1 MQSGHKN
8 HNIGLLALRL
18 SVGLIFLVQ
27 GWGKLNGI
35 EGPTAMLANIG
46 FPAAG
51 FFAWLLAVVEFLG
64 GIGLI
69 LGVWVRCFAKA
80 LFVVMLV
87 ALFTVH
93 IPGPFAGAMTP
104 IALLG
109 STLAVALLGGGEMQ
123 LMKDKDCMPFRKMG
137 KK

>member
-1 MQSGHKN
+1 MQSAKKQ
-8 HNIGLLALRL
+8 NIGLMALRL
-18 SVGLIFLVQ
+18 SVGLIFIVQ

-35 EGPTAMLANIG
+35 EGLTGMLGSIG

-51 FFAWLLAVVEFLG
+51 FFAWILALTEFLG

-69 LGVWVRCFAKA
+69 LGIYVRMFAKL
-80 LFVVMLV
+80 LFFVMIV

-93 IPGPFAGAMTP
+93 IPGPFAGAMAP

-109 STLAVALLGGGEMQ
+109 STIAVLCLGGGAWQ
-123 LMKDKDCMPFRKMG
+123 LMSDKECVRMCKMC
-137 KK
+137 K

>member
-1 MQSGHKN
+1 
-8 HNIGLLALRL
+8 LRL
-18 SVGLIFLVQ
+18 SVGLIFLMQ
-27 GWGKLNGI
+27 GWGKLNAI
-35 EGPTAMLANIG
+35 EMPTALLDGIG

-51 FFAWLLAVVEFLG
+51 FFAWLLAVTEFLG

-69 LGVWVRCFAKA
+69 LGIWVRCFAKL

-93 IPGPFAGAMTP
+93 IPGSFAGAMTP

-109 STLAVALLGGGEMQ
+109 STLAVALLGGGAWQ
-123 LMKDKDCMPFRKMG
+123 LMKDRECLPFCRMG